1 MEHLM
6 GVSMQ
11 YDKKKDLMQLGQL
24 ILLALGVG
32 GFFIDIGKRSQLIDR
47 TDKDLSELKT
57 IVQDLVKAQIQ
68 VSSNDAKHS
77 ALLEDLKERVIELE
91 RRK

>member
-1 MEHLM
+1 
-6 GVSMQ
+6 MQ

>member
-1 MEHLM
+1 M

-11 YDKKKDLMQLGQL
+11 HDKKKDLMQLSQL